1 MNVKEVNPTFSIIVP
16 FFNESLYI
24 KDTVVSLLSQQFSNF
39 EVIFINDGSTDDTE
53 KIILNATGSDPR
65 IKIIKQTHLGKCIA
79 RNNGIKNAT
88 ADWVCFLN
96 SGDTYFQNHLRIF
109 NELISSNKGVNVFCS
124 SELNGINLK
133 HFASK
138 KFLGKTQTLSF
149 DDAIKYDRF
158 SINQF
163 CLKKNFLIE
172 NQFPSM
178 NMIYAE
184 DHLFIRQAFSRQKV
198 LQKHTITVA
207 SRLKPRFEKDT
218 LSINDKVN
226 WIKLS
231 SELFINNMKP
241 STSTRRKIEHATK
254 MKIFSTYF
262 SFGEF
267 YKSVRSLI
275 SYALIYISVF

>member
-198 LQKHTITVA
+198 LQKYTITVA

-241 STSTRRKIEHATK
+241 SNSTRRKIEHATK